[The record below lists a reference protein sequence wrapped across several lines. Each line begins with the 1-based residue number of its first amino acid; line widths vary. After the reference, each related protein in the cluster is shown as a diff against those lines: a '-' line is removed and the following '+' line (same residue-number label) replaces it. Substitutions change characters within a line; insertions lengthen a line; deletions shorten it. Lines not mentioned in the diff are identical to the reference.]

1 MAKTNQ
7 TTTTVKAAAKKRV
20 VKVDAVG
27 EAHIN
32 ATFNNIIISLTNLTG
47 QVISWSSA
55 GKMGF
60 RGSKKNTPYA
70 AQLAASDCAKV
81 AYDNGLRKVK
91 VFVKGP
97 GAGRES
103 AIRTLAGAGIEVTE
117 IMDITP
123 IPHNGCRPP
132 KRRRV

>member
-1 MAKTNQ
+1 MAK
-7 TTTTVKAAAKKRV
+7 KAGIQKKRV
-20 VKVDAVG
+20 VKVESEG
-27 EAHIN
+27 QAHVHSS
-32 ATFNNIIISLTNLTG
+32 FNNVIISLTNLNG

-70 AQLAASDCAKV
+70 AQTAASDCAKV
-81 AYDNGLRKVK
+81 AYELGLRKVK

-97 GAGRES
+97 GNGRES
-103 AIRTLAGAGIEVTE
+103 AIRSLHTSGIEVTE
-117 IMDITP
+117 IKDITP
-123 IPHNGCRPP
+123 LPHNGCRPP